1 MRSARRPRA
10 VLLQKFVEFFYAE
23 PLRRAL
29 G

>member
-10 VLLQKFVEFFYAE
+10 VLLQESVEFFYAE